1 MPRPRRPGL
10 AALAV
15 LLILGGALTTTLLV
29 QHADQRI
36 SVIRISQQVGAGES
50 FRPAVMQEALIA
62 DTGAKYV
69 PWSERKQIAR
79 TVAAVTILPHTLL
92 TREMTTTASEKL
104 AEGKARVGLA
114 LKPGQVPSE
123 LKPGYRVQ
131 VIYAHHTGQARLLAA
146 SALVDSVVEL
156 RNGTTMVT
164 VVVDT
169 AAAPEIGARAAAG
182 DIVIVELSGER

>member
-1 MPRPRRPGL
+1 M
-10 AALAV
+10 A
-15 LLILGGALTTTLLV
+15 TTLLV
-29 QHADQRI
+29 QRADQRI
-36 SVIRISQQVGAGES
+36 SVIRINQQVGSGEG

-62 DTGAKYV
+62 DAGGEYV
-69 PWSERKQIAR
+69 LWSEREQIAR

-92 TREMTTTASEKL
+92 TRAMTTTASEKL
-104 AEGKARVGLA
+104 AAGKARVGLA

-131 VIYAHHTGQARLLAA
+131 IIHAHHTGQASLLAP
-146 SALVDSVVEL
+146 SALVDSVVEQ

-164 VVVDT
+164 VVVDS

>member
-1 MPRPRRPGL
+1 M
-10 AALAV
+10 
-15 LLILGGALTTTLLV
+15 LLV

-131 VIYAHHTGQARLLAA
+131 VIHAHHTGQARLLAA